1 MGTEQET
8 GEQKEIVIEIRRV
21 MKVTKGGKR
30 LKFRAVVVCGNQ
42 KGQGGFGIGKA
53 SEVPEAIR
61 KGRERANRNM
71 ISISLNGSTISGI
84 VDAKYDA
91 SRVILKPAPKGHGLV
106 AGKTMRA
113 FLEVL
118 GVRDAVC
125 KVIGSTST
133 INVLNATYKALK
145 FLELK
150 ERKSAESAQS

>member
-1 MGTEQET
+1 M
-8 GEQKEIVIEIRRV
+8 VVEIRRV

-30 LKFRAVVVCGNQ
+30 LKFRAVIVCGNQ
-42 KGQGGFGIGKA
+42 KGEGGFGVGKA

-61 KGRERANRNM
+61 KGRERAYRNR
-71 ISISLNGSTISGI
+71 IAISLNGSTIASA
-84 VDAKYDA
+84 VEAKYDA
-91 SRVILKPAPKGHGLV
+91 SCVILKPASKGHGLV

-113 FLEVL
+113 FLEVM

-125 KVIGSTST
+125 KVIGSTNT

-150 ERKSAESAQS
+150 EKKGVENS

>member
-1 MGTEQET
+1 M
-8 GEQKEIVIEIRRV
+8 VVEIRRV

-30 LKFRAVVVCGNQ
+30 LKFRAVIVCGNQ
-42 KGQGGFGIGKA
+42 KGEAGFGVGKA

-61 KGRERANRNM
+61 KGREKACRNR
-71 ISISLNGSTISGI
+71 IAISLNGSTIAAA
-84 VDAKYDA
+84 VEAKYDA
-91 SRVILKPAPKGHGLV
+91 SHVILKPASKGHGLV

-113 FLEVL
+113 FLEVM

-125 KVIGSTST
+125 KVIGSTNT

-150 ERKSAESAQS
+150 EKKGVENS

>member
-1 MGTEQET
+1 MNGQES
-8 GEQKEIVIEIRRV
+8 GEEKEIVIEIRRV

-42 KGQGGFGIGKA
+42 KGQGGFGVGKA

-61 KGRERANRNM
+61 KAREKANRNR
-71 ISISLNGSTISGI
+71 ISISLNGSTISGT
-84 VDAKYDA
+84 VDAKCDA
-91 SRVILKPAPKGHGLV
+91 SRVILKPAAKGHGLV

-125 KVIGSTST
+125 KVIGSTSA

-150 ERKSAESAQS
+150 ERKSVESSQS